1 MSESFDMRSPAE
13 FGAFTIGEPGNR
25 TFLLQAVED
34 DRVVTLKVEK
44 QQVMAL
50 SEYLAGIMA
59 DLPEVDA
66 SGTPAGD
73 LRPPAEP
80 AWAVGGLAVAY
91 EQEEDRILLVAEE
104 LLMVDEE
111 DLDALD
117 NPATAR
123 FHLTREQVARFIDS
137 ADELVAAGR
146 PPCQLCGQPLDPSGH
161 ICPRLN

>member
-1 MSESFDMRSPAE
+1 MNDSFEMRAPAT

-34 DRVVTLKVEK
+34 GVVVTLKVEK

-50 SEYLAGIMA
+50 AEYLAGIMA
-59 DLPEVDA
+59 DLPALDGGPV
-66 SGTPAGD
+66 AGED

-80 AWAVGGLAVAY
+80 SWPVGGLAVAY
-91 EQEEDRILLVAEE
+91 EQAEDRILLVAEE

-117 NPATAR
+117 HPATAR
-123 FHLTREQVARFIDS
+123 FHLTREQVVGFIES
-137 ADELVAAGR
+137 AEELVAAGR
-146 PPCQLCGQPLDPSGH
+146 PPCQLCGQPLDPTGH